1 MVRPMA
7 PRFTRTLSVEPE
19 HIDVLGHVS
28 NQVYLAWLLAAAEDH
43 SSAVGLSWARYRE
56 IGGVF
61 VVRRHELDYLAPAF
75 VGEQVQVETWISG
88 HARASSTRA
97 YTIHRGERC
106 LMRAQTKWAFIDL
119 DSGRPTRIP
128 AEVLEAFEL

>member
-1 MVRPMA
+1 MS
-7 PRFTRTLSVEPE
+7 PRFTRMLRVEPE

-43 SSAVGLSWARYRE
+43 SSEVGLSWARYRE

-75 VGEQVQVETWISG
+75 VGEELKVETWISG
-88 HARASSTRA
+88 HGRASSQRA
-97 YTIHRGERC
+97 YTIHRGDRC

-119 DSGRPTRIP
+119 ESGRPIRIP
-128 AEVLEAFEL
+128 AEVLAAFSL